1 VRSFAIATV
10 ACAALGATACGGDDD
25 VVSTIPD
32 NDAGKTSSSS
42 SSSGGS
48 SSSSGGSSSSSGAPD
63 GGSAVPVADFA
74 ITALDLGS
82 GDCGGAAVTKTLAVQ
97 NKGGGSLTVNL
108 ATTGGP
114 FTVSPATLTVAPG
127 ATQSITI
134 SAAVPT
140 ASTAGTSISG
150 LLTVT
155 TNDPKNKTA
164 SVPLSVTPQGAT
176 LVFDTGSATGADF
189 GTQKLGAPAAN
200 KTLTLKNEGN
210 KAATFEFSNPA
221 DTQFSLTT
229 SPASPANLAAGAT
242 VTVTASFTPSKLTES
257 TSVSNLTVTG
267 AVCGTSVTKIDF
279 SGQGVVGN
287 VSGFPSSDLDFG
299 LSPCGGSALAAKSF
313 TLKNTGPADV
323 KLTSI
328 GFAATKGY
336 SVDQS
341 NGAVI
346 PAGGELVVNVTP
358 PAIPFPS
365 AVPGDYSDT
374 LTIETDVPGDSAHQ
388 IPVTV
393 AAKGAILAFDTSAT
407 ANFGTFGPVPTN
419 TTASHDFALINQGN
433 AAASVTASAGTGD
446 FGVTPTTF
454 NVAPSAS
461 QALKATFTPT
471 KPGPQTGNLGVS
483 ATGLCQALPPSLK
496 LSGDGQ
502 SGGIALS
509 SSSVAFETACNTTAD
524 PKTFTITNTGNQ
536 PMTWTATQQ
545 NGAASE
551 FTLSSTGSTV
561 AAGDFVT
568 ITVTPKAI
576 PQYPAS
582 IDPAS
587 YADTVTITTDI
598 SGDVEHK
605 VSLSEKPIGAV
616 LSFEPSTIQFGGVPI
631 NTTSDPQ
638 SFVVKNSGNP
648 GSDASLTLASDN
660 AAFVVQTTTGTS
672 LAGGSLESALTFAPG
687 NSATAQTG
695 KVSVTTTSPICAPLP
710 SALAA
715 DGTGTAGQVVF
726 NPSTVNFGNVNC
738 GGTAAPKTVT
748 FSNPGNQDYK
758 ITNLALEK
766 GTYFTVSMS
775 PVDGIVPKNN
785 GGTVVVTLTPS
796 AIPQTVPSVPATA
809 TYSDQLTITTNAAND
824 TPHSIAVN
832 MGARGVILKPIASKS
847 WTFGTVNYGSTG
859 YYQVGLRNDGNVPVT
874 VSLSNVTLPVFSMNP
889 TTIPA
894 SGGAVLSGMFTPDS
908 SSQTY
913 ADTGSLTVPDDTV
926 FCQPQ
931 PNYDLTLTGQG
942 GSGATLTISGNLSFP
957 SVECNAPANQPL
969 TVTIK
974 NSGNTALPYTAGF
987 DVGTWYTITSGA
999 SGSVPANGTATV
1011 TVQPKQITTSQG
1023 AYSGTSTYA
1032 DRLELVI
1039 NSVAYNVPISQ
1050 NAKGSDIYGG
1060 WDTQVYWYYGYTW
1073 GGYICAQNNGNYS
1086 ATMSSTIN
1094 DPSFMSTVT
1103 LNLPTNSGGQCA
1115 RHNWTYPQATS
1126 GCYQHIADFN
1136 AVVSTTGVVCHT
1148 DFPPSYTLSA
1158 YACD

>member
-25 VVSTIPD
+25 LVSSIPAP
-32 NDAGKTSSSS
+32 DAGTTSSSGS
-42 SSSGGS
+42 SGFTSSSGGS
-48 SSSSGGSSSSSGAPD
+48 SSSGSPDSGPTAP
-63 GGSAVPVADFA
+63 GPIADFA
-74 ITALDLGS
+74 TTALDFGS
-82 GDCGGAAVTKTLAVQ
+82 GDCGGAAVTKTLTVT
-97 NKGGGSLTVNL
+97 NKGGGTLAVNL
-108 ATTGGP
+108 STSGGA
-114 FTVSPATLTVAPG
+114 FTVSPAVLSLTAG
-127 ATQSITI
+127 ATQTITI
-134 SAAVPT
+134 SAAVPGSS
-140 ASTAGTSISG
+140 AAGTTISG

-155 TNDPKNKTA
+155 TNDPKVKLA

-176 LVFDTGSATGADF
+176 LVFDTGSATSADF
-189 GTQKLGAPAAN
+189 GTQKLGVAAAN

-210 KAATFEFSNPA
+210 MPATFDFSNPA
-221 DTQFSLTT
+221 DAQFSLTT
-229 SPASPANLAAGAT
+229 SPASPASLATSAT
-242 VTVTASFTPSKLTES
+242 VTVTASFTPSKLTAS

-267 AVCGTSVTKIDF
+267 AVCGASVTKISF

-287 VSGFPSSDLDFG
+287 VSGFPSSALDFG
-299 LSPCGGSALAAKSF
+299 LSPCGGAALAAKSF
-313 TLKNTGPADV
+313 TLKNTGSADA
-323 KLTSI
+323 KLTSVS
-328 GFAATKGY
+328 FAGSKGY
-336 SVDQS
+336 TVDAS

-346 PAGGELVVNVTP
+346 PASGELVVNVTP

-365 AVPGDYSDT
+365 AVPGDYGDT
-374 LTIETDVPGDSAHQ
+374 LTIETDVPGDTTHQ
-388 IPVTV
+388 IPVTIG
-393 AAKGAILAFDTSAT
+393 AKGAILTFDTSAT
-407 ANFGTFGPVPTN
+407 ASFGTFGPVPTN
-419 TTASHDFALINQGN
+419 TTASHDFALVNAGN

-446 FGVTPTTF
+446 FGVTPATF
-454 NVAPSAS
+454 NVAAGAS

-471 KPGPQTGNLGVS
+471 TPGPQTGNLGIS
-483 ATGLCQALPPSLK
+483 ATGLCQSLPPSLK

-545 NGAASE
+545 NGASSE
-551 FTLSSTGSTV
+551 FTLSSLGSTV

-576 PQYPAS
+576 AQYPSS

-616 LSFEPSTIQFGGVPI
+616 LSFEPNTIQFGGVPI
-631 NTTSDPQ
+631 NTTSDAQ

-648 GSDASLTLASDN
+648 GSDASLTLTSDSG
-660 AAFVVQTTTGTS
+660 AFVVQTTSGTALPGS
-672 LAGGSLESALTFAPG
+672 SLESALTFAPG
-687 NSATAQTG
+687 NSATAQSG
-695 KVSVTTTSPICAPLP
+695 HVSVTTTSPLCAPLP
-710 SALAA
+710 TALAA

-748 FSNPGNQDYK
+748 FSNPGNQDYT
-758 ITNLALEK
+758 ITNVALQK

-775 PVDGIVPKNN
+775 PADGIVPKNN

-809 TYSDQLTITTNAAND
+809 TYSDQLTVTTNAAND

-859 YYQVGLRNDGNVPVT
+859 YYQVGMRNDGNVPVT

-889 TTIPA
+889 TSIPA
-894 SGGAVLSGMFTPDS
+894 NGGAVLSGMFTPDS

-913 ADTGSLTVPDDTV
+913 ADTGTLTVPDDTV
-926 FCQPQ
+926 FCQP
-931 PNYDLTLTGQG
+931 PPDYDLTLTGQG

-957 SVECNAPANQPL
+957 SVECNAPANQAL

-987 DVGTWYTITSGA
+987 DVGTWYTISSGA

-1023 AYSGTSTYA
+1023 AYSGTSPYA
-1032 DRLELVI
+1032 DRLELVV

-1060 WDTQVYWYYGYTW
+1060 WDTEVYWYYGST
-1073 GGYICAQNNGNYS
+1073 GGGAICAYNSGNYT

-1094 DPSFMSTVT
+1094 DPSFMSTAT
-1103 LNLPTNSGGQCA
+1103 LNLPTNSNWQCA
-1115 RHNWTYPQATS
+1115 RHNWTYNQSTS
-1126 GCYQHIADFN
+1126 SCYQHIADFN
-1136 AVVSTTGVVCHT
+1136 AVMSTAGVVCHT
-1148 DFPPSYTLSA
+1148 DFPPSYTLAA
-1158 YACD
+1158 YACN